1 MVQGIDMMKDL
12 LEKWF
17 FHEKHVCPWWCCFTF
32 DNFLRK
38 LFHHSEDILRPYITK
53 GNTVLDIGPGMGY
66 FSLPLAKMVGERGK
80 VIAADVQPE
89 MLMALRKRA
98 KKAGVEQQIITHLCR
113 ADSLGL
119 NSQFDFIIAFW
130 MVHEVP
136 DQFLFFE
143 EVKSLLKL
151 SGNFLLSEP
160 ILHVNQAMYEKTVKT
175 AESAGLILVGKP
187 KISLSRSALF
197 TVK

>member
-1 MVQGIDMMKDL
+1 MMKNPLKNL
-12 LEKWF
+12 LPSDQ
-17 FHEKHVCPWWCCFTF
+17 HVCPWWCCFTF

-38 LFHHSEDILRPYITK
+38 LFHNPERILQPYIIK

-66 FSLPLAKMVGERGK
+66 FSIPLARMVGETGK

-89 MLMALRKRA
+89 MLRVLRRRA
-98 KKAGVEQQIITHLCR
+98 KRAGVEHQIITHLSK

-119 NSQFDFIIAFW
+119 DTRADFILAFW

-136 DQFLFFE
+136 NPFLFFK
-143 EVKSLLKL
+143 EVRSLLQL
-151 SGNFLLSEP
+151 SGKFLLSEP
-160 ILHVNQAMYEKTVKT
+160 ILHVSQAMFEKTVKT
-175 AESAGLILVGKP
+175 AESCGLILIEKP

-197 TVK
+197 MAY